1 MIKQIKQLFNKH
13 IDIDTELELEPIN
26 EIEISSEQREELEKA
41 VADIDIGY
49 LEYSSE
55 AVGFNNREDQWN
67 LYATVARF
75 IEPGTSV
82 LDFGCGRG
90 DFKSFWLSA
99 VGDDLEYTGIDM
111 NQPLIEAG
119 QRIYNDRYND
129 RKLILMDWFDLND
142 NEFQADW
149 CINIGSCNLRY
160 DADTVTD
167 DIQYLQR
174 TIETMYMHA
183 NKGVI
188 ITLTSSI
195 QGTDDGLINH
205 NPGDVLNWAQAN
217 FGRVALDHTMSREL
231 FNLIIYK

>member
-1 MIKQIKQLFNKH
+1 MIKQIKQLFNKRM
-13 IDIDTELELEPIN
+13 DIDTKLELEPIN

-90 DFKSFWLSA
+90 DFKSFWLST

-119 QRIYNDRYND
+119 QRIYNDR
-129 RKLILMDWFDLND
+129 KLILMDWFNLNY

-195 QGTDDGLINH
+195 LGTDDGLVNH
-205 NPGDVLNWAQAN
+205 NPGDMLNWAQAN
-217 FGRVALDHTMSREL
+217 FGQVALDHTMSREL